1 MLDDLMEKNIL
12 LNIVQL
18 RVIDI
23 LLLFMLP
30 NKFK

>member
-1 MLDDLMEKNIL
+1 MLDDLTEKNIL

-23 LLLFMLP
+23 LLLSMLP